1 MLTFRLYTNGMDFS
15 DPVTLSVTRRVR
27 SDHISEFEMWIHGI
41 SQAARTFEGY
51 LGNGVIPPTHGGPL
65 EYTLVIRFDQYQH
78 FSLWHE
84 SEVRKFWLER
94 VTPLLEG
101 EPVVNVTP
109 GLEFWFTP
117 PKSQMLRQPPRR
129 KMVLLT
135 LLGLYPISLLLNL
148 EVLPLLGGFPLW
160 LRVLLTSS
168 VIVTTMTYLVMPN
181 ITRGF
186 TGWLARAPGKKVDV
200 AVSSGD

>member
-1 MLTFRLYTNGMDFS
+1 MDFS

-27 SDHISEFEMWIHGI
+27 PDRTDEFEMWIHGI
-41 SQAARTFEGY
+41 SQAARSFDGY
-51 LGNGVIPPTHGGPL
+51 LGHGVIGPVPGGPL
-65 EYTLVIRFDQYQH
+65 EYTLVLRFDQDQN
-78 FSLWHE
+78 FRTWQE
-84 SEVRKFWLER
+84 SQVRAFWLER

-117 PKSQMLRQPPRR
+117 PSAQMLRQPPRW

-135 LLGLYPISLLLNL
+135 LLGLYPLSLLLNL
-148 EVLPLLGGFPLW
+148 EVSPLLQTLPLW

-168 VIVTTMTYLVMPN
+168 VIVTVMTYLVMPN
-181 ITRGF
+181 ITKGF
-186 TGWLARAPGKKVDV
+186 TGWLARAPGKKADAV
-200 AVSSGD
+200 VSSSD

>member
-1 MLTFRLYTNGMDFS
+1 MVS
-15 DPVTLSVTRRVR
+15 
-27 SDHISEFEMWIHGI
+27 
-41 SQAARTFEGY
+41 
-51 LGNGVIPPTHGGPL
+51 
-65 EYTLVIRFDQYQH
+65 
-78 FSLWHE
+78 
-84 SEVRKFWLER
+84 
-94 VTPLLEG
+94 
-101 EPVVNVTP
+101 VTP

-117 PKSQMLRQPPRR
+117 PQAPMLRQPPRW

-148 EVLPLLGGFPLW
+148 GIVPLLGGLPLW

-168 VIVTTMTYLVMPN
+168 VIVTTMTYLVMPG

-186 TGWLARAPGKKVDV
+186 TGWLVRAPGKRVDV

>member
-1 MLTFRLYTNGMDFS
+1 MDFS

-27 SDHISEFEMWIHGI
+27 SDRTAEFEMWIHGI
-41 SQAARTFEGY
+41 TQAARSFDGH
-51 LGNGVIPPTHGGPL
+51 LGSGVISPIQGGPL
-65 EYTLVIRFDQYQH
+65 EYTMVLRFDQYQN
-78 FSLWHE
+78 FKVWQE
-84 SEVRKFWLER
+84 SEVRSFWLER
-94 VTPLLEG
+94 STPLLDG

-117 PKSQMLRQPPRR
+117 PQAEMLRQPPRW

-135 LLGLYPISLLLNL
+135 LLGLYPVSLLLNL
-148 EVLPLLGGFPLW
+148 EVSPLLQTLPLW

-168 VIVTTMTYLVMPN
+168 AIVTVMTYLVMPN

-186 TGWLARAPGKKVDV
+186 TAWLTRAPQRKRVS
-200 AVSSGD
+200 APSSGD